1 MSRFIAFFSGVL
13 FVMFVFST
21 NVFAQSPVI
30 VGQLNQILECVGSEA
45 LLKITAT
52 GAEPLTYQWYQDG
65 TPVGINSNQLYFASL
80 TTANNGAYYCN
91 VSNAEGNVDSEIIL
105 VTAVESAP
113 VINSISTENNLVCVG
128 TENILTVDY
137 TGQNSHVKW
146 YLEGGF
152 VGYGSPI
159 DYLITNAQQTN
170 QGNYYC
176 EVYNVCGMVESEA
189 VNIDIVSHANIVT
202 QPTTQTICEGEDA
215 VFSPVAE
222 GDYINYKWLADDVMI
237 IGETN
242 TTLTITAPAH
252 PHSVVYKY
260 IAYNVCN
267 SDTSNGVYISI
278 NTLPSISAHPVN
290 YQECVGD
297 TITLYATATATTVV
311 NYQWYDG
318 NSQLIDGATETSL
331 PVVLAEN
338 DTAYYYCVVS
348 NNCGSVNTDTAEI
361 ITRMPPVITQQPVG
375 DELCV
380 GDDISMQLKAV
391 GFEPISYQWLFNE
404 TDVSGANIS
413 GDEGQVLTISA
424 ITEGQQG
431 IYTCH
436 VSNVC
441 GFVISDEAIVT
452 VNTPPLVTEQPEDLI
467 ICAEEELSISF
478 NHSGT
483 QPISFEWRLLES
495 GSLLGTEAN
504 YYTASAD
511 AVNSGNYYCLLSNSC
526 ADISTDTI
534 SVDILALPNITSHP
548 QDESVCVGEYA
559 SMVVEAE
566 GANPLEFLWY
576 RNGSAVSGQT
586 NNLLE
591 YPAAQVNQTGEYFCR
606 VMNGCG
612 YDDSGAAILTIG
624 TEPAITW
631 NPIDYTLCENDTLNL
646 IMSAQGENYT
656 LQWYFNDIPL
666 SGEND
671 TVLNIIN
678 VPGTMAGLYYCS
690 AFNSCATVYTDT
702 VEVIIHPAPEMSLG
716 NDIDLCEGESITIG
730 PAGDYEHYNWNNG
743 LSYQPSLDVQLSGT
757 YILEVIGEN
766 SCKNRDTLIVTFHPY
781 HQILFE
787 DTEII
792 ACSPYT
798 LNAGE
803 GAYEY
808 TWNTNPVETT
818 SSILITESGTYAV
831 TVTGDAHGCSTSQE
845 AYVDVREPISIS
857 LGEDQSV
864 PVSSYVDIGVQDEF
878 VQYIWN
884 TSFNGPILTVYGSN
898 YGVGEHEFWLTVIA
912 QSSCMATDSI
922 KITFWDD
929 SGINDEKANDGI
941 LIFPNPAKD
950 YLTISD
956 ISHNIENIE
965 IINVTGQI
973 IKSFLVNSN
982 EITLNLSNF
991 AKGIYFVKLKRNNEV
1006 ITKKILI
1013 R

>member
-1 MSRFIAFFSGVL
+1 MNRFTSFFSGL
-13 FVMFVFST
+13 CFVIFVSST
-21 NVFAQSPVI
+21 IGFTQTPVI
-30 VGQLNQILECVGSEA
+30 NSQPNQILECVGSDA
-45 LLKITAT
+45 TLKIIAT
-52 GAEPLTYQWYQDG
+52 GAEPLTYEWYQDG
-65 TPVGINSNQLYFASL
+65 TPLDIDASEVHFASL
-80 TTANNGAYYCN
+80 TTANNGEYYCN
-91 VSNAEGNVDSEIIL
+91 VSNTEGNVDSEIIS
-105 VTAVESAP
+105 VTAVENAP
-113 VINSISTENNLVCVG
+113 VINSISTENDLVCVG
-128 TENILTVDY
+128 TDNVLTVDY
-137 TGQNSHVKW
+137 EGQNSYVKW
-146 YLEGGF
+146 YLQGSF
-152 VGYGSPI
+152 VGYTSSFN
-159 DYLITNAQQTN
+159 ITNAQLSDE
-170 QGNYYC
+170 GEYYC
-176 EVYNVCGMVESEA
+176 IVSNACGNAMSDTVI
-189 VNIDIVSHANIVT
+189 IDIVTHANITT
-202 QPTTQTICEGEDA
+202 QPSTQIICEGENA
-215 VFSPVAE
+215 IFNAVAE
-222 GDYINYKWLADDVMI
+222 GDYINYKWLANDIMM

-242 TTLTITAPAH
+242 AELIITAPTS
-252 PHSVVYKY
+252 SVEYHFV
-260 IAYNVCN
+260 AYNVCN
-267 SDTSNGVYISI
+267 NDTSNGVFVTI
-278 NTLPSISAHPVN
+278 NTSPIISGQPVDH
-290 YQECVGD
+290 QTCFGED
-297 TITLYATATATTVV
+297 ITLYATATASTLVT
-311 NYQWYDG
+311 YQWYDE
-318 NSQLIDGATETSL
+318 NNQLIDGATETSL
-331 PVVLAEN
+331 AIELAEN
-338 DTAYYYCVVS
+338 DIAYYYCEISTV
-348 NNCGSVNTDTAEI
+348 CGTVYTDTAEI
-361 ITRMPPVITQQPVG
+361 ITLMPPEITQQPVG
-375 DELCV
+375 GELCV
-380 GDDISMQLKAV
+380 GDDIEMQVKAI
-391 GFEPISYQWLFNE
+391 GAIPLYFQWLYNGE
-404 TDVSGANIS
+404 DVSGSNIS
-413 GDEGQVLTISA
+413 GSETPIITISS

-436 VSNVC
+436 VSNAC
-441 GFVISDEAIVT
+441 GSVLSDEAIIT

-467 ICAEEELSISF
+467 ICAEEELLISF

-483 QPISFEWRLLES
+483 QPISFEWILLES
-495 GSLLGTEAN
+495 GNLIGTEAN

-511 AVNSGNYYCLLSNSC
+511 AINTGNYYCLLSNTC

-534 SVDILALPNITSHP
+534 SVEILALPQITSHP

-559 SMVVEAE
+559 SMEVEAE
-566 GANPLEFLWY
+566 GAEPLSFLWY

-606 VMNGCG
+606 VSNSCG
-612 YDDSGAAILTIG
+612 YDDSGTATLTIG

-656 LQWYFNDIPL
+656 LQWYFNGTPL
-666 SGEND
+666 PGEND

-678 VPGTMAGLYYCS
+678 VPGTMAGTYYCS

-702 VEVIIHPAPEMSLG
+702 VEVVIYPAPAMSLG
-716 NDIDLCEGESITIG
+716 NDIDLCVGESITIG

-766 SCKNRDTLIVTFHPY
+766 SCKNRDTLIVSFHPY

-792 ACSPYT
+792 ACGPYT

-845 AYVDVREPISIS
+845 AYVDVREPISIN
-857 LGEDQSV
+857 LGDDKSA
-864 PVSSYVDIGVQDEF
+864 PVSSYVDIGVQEEF
-878 VQYIWN
+878 AQYIWN

-898 YGVGEHEFWLTVIA
+898 YGIGEHEFWLTVIA

-929 SGINDEKANDGI
+929 SGINDAKNNDGI

-991 AKGIYFVKLKRNNEV
+991 AEGIYFVKLKRNNEV